1 MEERQPAAYYAL
13 LGVTVVF
20 TVLAVVTLL
29 PSPGASKPNVLGY
42 RSICSFAPAASA
54 LCGLLA
60 GVTCTIRNRL
70 VSRKASSAR
79 YAPPFAPLAA
89 AVVLLAVAAA
99 FAVRFVKVQSRFVAV
114 IERTGEAGGAFG
126 PLADGV
132 RSASAS
138 EGDISATVEMI
149 VAAGRVEDL
158 KLTSGK
164 NVDSALAAQ
173 LFQEVIAAQ
182 SSAVDA
188 VSGATA
194 SSGVLLKAIGKAA
207 AANP

>member
-42 RSICSFAPAASA
+42 RSVCSFAPAASA

-60 GVTCTIRNRL
+60 GVTCTIRNRM
-70 VSRKASSAR
+70 VSRRAASAR

-89 AVVLLAVAAA
+89 AIVLLAVAAV
-99 FAVRFVKVQSRFVAV
+99 FAVRFVKIQSRFVAV
-114 IERTGEAGGAFG
+114 IEKTAKAASAFG

-138 EGDISATVEMI
+138 EGDISATVEVT

-158 KLTSGK
+158 KVTSGK
-164 NVDSALAAQ
+164 NVDAALAAQ
-173 LFQEVIAAQ
+173 LFQEVITAQ

-194 SSGVLLKAIGKAA
+194 SSRVLLKAVAAAA